1 MIPFGED
8 EGVKIDVAHAHLI
21 TGLVKANKPK
31 TVLEFGIGGG
41 ESTDAILEGLE
52 YNQQAY
58 KYTLVDNWYDWMPNN
73 IKGLP
78 DAVGEC
84 PAGVIEKYGS
94 RIEIVTSP
102 EQKYVFDCD
111 KEFDFIMS
119 DGDHHQADQWF
130 EYVYVNLLNPGGIL
144 IYHDINV
151 FNEPNSFPNLIN
163 IYTRCQE
170 YGISHQL
177 FNRNS
182 LPTERCQRG
191 LLAIFKEKII

>member
-21 TGLVKANKPK
+21 TGLVKANKPT

-58 KYTLVDNWYDWMPNN
+58 KYTLVDNWHDWMPD
-73 IKGLP
+73 IMKRVAG
-78 DAVGEC
+78 AVGEC
-84 PAGVIEKYGS
+84 PAGVIEKYGT
-94 RIEIVTSP
+94 RIEIVTST
-102 EQKYVFDCD
+102 EQQYVFSCD
-111 KEFDFIMS
+111 KTFDFIMS
-119 DGDHHQADQWF
+119 DGDHHNADQWF
-130 EYVYVNLLNPGGIL
+130 EYVYENLLNPGGIL
-144 IYHDINV
+144 IYHDVNL
-151 FNEPNSFPNLIN
+151 FDDDAFKNLIT

-182 LPTERCQRG
+182 LPEERCQRG
-191 LLAIFKEKII
+191 MLVIFKD

>member
-21 TGLVKANKPK
+21 TGLVKANKPT

-58 KYTLVDNWYDWMPNN
+58 KYTLVDNWHDWMPD
-73 IKGLP
+73 IMKRVAG
-78 DAVGEC
+78 AVGEC
-84 PAGVIEKYGS
+84 PAGVIEKYGT
-94 RIEIVTSP
+94 RIEIVTST
-102 EQKYVFDCD
+102 EQQYVFSCD
-111 KEFDFIMS
+111 KTFDFIMS
-119 DGDHHQADQWF
+119 DGDHHNADQWF
-130 EYVYVNLLNPGGIL
+130 EYVYENLLNPGGIL
-144 IYHDINV
+144 IYHDVNL
-151 FNEPNSFPNLIN
+151 FDDDAFKNLIT

-182 LPTERCQRG
+182 LTNERCQRG
-191 LLAIFKEKII
+191 LLVIFKPEVI

>member
-8 EGVKIDVAHAHLI
+8 EGVKIDVAHAHLV
-21 TGLVKANKPK
+21 TGLVKANKPT

-58 KYTLVDNWYDWMPNN
+58 KYTLVDNWYDWMPD
-73 IKGLP
+73 IMKRVAG
-78 DAVGEC
+78 AVGEC
-84 PAGVIEKYGS
+84 PAGVIEKYGN
-94 RIEIVTSP
+94 RVEIVTST
-102 EQKYVFDCD
+102 EQQYVFSCD
-111 KEFDFIMS
+111 KTFDFIMS
-119 DGDHHQADQWF
+119 DGDHFNTDKWF
-130 EYVYVNLLNPGGIL
+130 EYVYDKLLNHGGIL
-144 IYHDINV
+144 IYHDVNL
-151 FNEPNSFPNLIN
+151 FDDDAFKNLIT

-182 LPTERCQRG
+182 LPEERCQRG
-191 LLAIFKEKII
+191 LLVIFKD

>member
-8 EGVKIDVAHAHLI
+8 EGVKIDEAHAHLV

-31 TVLEFGIGGG
+31 TILEFGIGGG

-58 KYTLVDNWYDWMPNN
+58 KYTLVDNWYDWMPDN
-73 IKGLP
+73 IKGFP

-94 RIEIVTSP
+94 RVGIVTSP
-102 EQKYVFDCD
+102 EHKYVFEC
-111 KEFDFIMS
+111 KSTYDFIMS
-119 DGDHHQADQWF
+119 DGDHFNTDKWF
-130 EYVYVNLLNPGGIL
+130 EYVYDKLLNPGGIL
-144 IYHDINV
+144 IYHDVNL
-151 FNEPNSFPNLIN
+151 FDDDAFKNLIT

-182 LPTERCQRG
+182 LPKERCQRG
-191 LLAIFKEKII
+191 LLVIFKPESA

>member
-21 TGLVKANKPK
+21 TGLVKANKPT

-58 KYTLVDNWYDWMPNN
+58 KYTLVDNWHDWMPD
-73 IKGLP
+73 IMKRVAG
-78 DAVGEC
+78 AVGEC
-84 PAGVIEKYGS
+84 PAGVIEKYGT
-94 RIEIVTSP
+94 RIEIVTST
-102 EQKYVFDCD
+102 EQQYVFSCD
-111 KEFDFIMS
+111 KTFDFIMS
-119 DGDHHQADQWF
+119 DGDHHNADQWF
-130 EYVYVNLLNPGGIL
+130 EYVYENLLNPGGIL
-144 IYHDINV
+144 IYHDVNL
-151 FNEPNSFPNLIN
+151 FDDDAFKNLIT

-182 LPTERCQRG
+182 LPEERCQRG
-191 LLAIFKEKII
+191 LLVIFKD

>member
-1 MIPFGED
+1 MIPFGQD
-8 EGVKIDVAHAHLI
+8 EGVKIDVAHAHLV

-58 KYTLVDNWYDWMPNN
+58 KYTLVDNWHDWMPD
-73 IKGLP
+73 IMKRVAG
-78 DAVGEC
+78 AVGEC
-84 PAGVIEKYGS
+84 PAGVIEKYGT
-94 RIEIVTSP
+94 RIEIVTST
-102 EQKYVFDCD
+102 EQQYVFSCD
-111 KEFDFIMS
+111 KTFDFIMS
-119 DGDHHQADQWF
+119 DGDHFNTDKWF
-130 EYVYVNLLNPGGIL
+130 EYVYDKLLNPGGIL
-144 IYHDINV
+144 IYHDVNL
-151 FNEPNSFPNLIN
+151 FDDDAFKNLIT

-182 LPTERCQRG
+182 LPEERCQRG
-191 LLAIFKEKII
+191 MLVIFKD

>member
-8 EGVKIDVAHAHLI
+8 EGVKIDVAHAHLL
-21 TGLVKANKPK
+21 TGLVKANKPT

-58 KYTLVDNWYDWMPNN
+58 KYTLVDNWHDWMPD
-73 IKGLP
+73 IMKRVAG
-78 DAVGEC
+78 AVGEC
-84 PAGVIEKYGS
+84 PAGVIEKYGT
-94 RIEIVTSP
+94 RIEIVTST
-102 EQKYVFDCD
+102 EQQYVFSCD
-111 KEFDFIMS
+111 KTFDFIMS
-119 DGDHHQADQWF
+119 DGDHHNADQWF
-130 EYVYVNLLNPGGIL
+130 EYVYENLLNPGGIL
-144 IYHDINV
+144 IYHDVNL
-151 FNEPNSFPNLIN
+151 FDDDAFKNLIT

-182 LPTERCQRG
+182 LPEERCQRG
-191 LLAIFKEKII
+191 MLVIFKD